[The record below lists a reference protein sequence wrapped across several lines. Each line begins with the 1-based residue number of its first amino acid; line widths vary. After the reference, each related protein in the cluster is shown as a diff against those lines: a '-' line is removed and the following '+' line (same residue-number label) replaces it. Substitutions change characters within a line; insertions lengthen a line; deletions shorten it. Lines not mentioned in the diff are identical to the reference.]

1 MRSGWTK
8 LLMTT
13 IWMRAAH
20 ILWICAYLKAAR
32 SFDAR
37 KNLSNLLIKGWLPE
51 LNCLPRESA
60 VRFTRM
66 LLGGQ
71 FPSRLNVETPWAEQ
85 LAKWRI
91 FMESAKKPF

>member
-1 MRSGWTK
+1 
-8 LLMTT
+8 MTT

-20 ILWICAYLKAAR
+20 IPWICAYLKAAR

-60 VRFTRM
+60 VRFTCM

-71 FPSRLNVETPWAEQ
+71 FPSSLTSKPLGQSNLPNGESSWNPQKSPSERLTDRE
-85 LAKWRI
+85 
-91 FMESAKKPF
+91 F